1 MTVKAFVF
9 DLDGVIVLS
18 EPLGLRAWRKW
29 LAPYGKTLSEAAYNN
44 LIGREAQE
52 AAEWVIHY
60 TGVQASVEQALRV
73 RPGLLA
79 SVVDETLQPRP
90 GIFELLEAL
99 QARRLLLGVA
109 SNSFGEY
116 VRRVLA
122 VMELSQAFGCVCTR
136 EDARGGKPAPDLYLA
151 AAGCLGVMP
160 GECVAVEDSPTG
172 LQAALAAGMH
182 AVAVPN
188 ERLVALTNSAVWDFS
203 RAEACFDSLG
213 KLTADLERLLAL

>member
-1 MTVKAFVF
+1 MTIKAFIF

-29 LAPYGKTLSEAAYNN
+29 LAPYGKTLSDAAYDN
-44 LIGREAQE
+44 LIGLEARA
-52 AAEWVIHY
+52 AAEWVIQH
-60 TGVQASVEQALRV
+60 TGVPASVEQALRV

-79 SVVDETLQPRP
+79 SVVDGSLQPRQ
-90 GIFELLEAL
+90 GIFKLLEVL

-122 VMELSQAFGCVCTR
+122 VMGKQDAFACVCTH
-136 EDARGGKPAPDLYLA
+136 EDVQRGKPAPDLYLA
-151 AAGCLGVMP
+151 AARCLGLPP

-172 LQAALAAGMH
+172 LEAAVAAGIH

-188 ERLVALTNSAVWDFS
+188 ERLQAQDFS
-203 RAEACFDSLG
+203 GAEASFVSLEE
-213 KLTADLERLLAL
+213 LTANLDILL

>member
-1 MTVKAFVF
+1 MAVKAFIF

-29 LAPYGKTLSEAAYNN
+29 LAPYGKTLSEEQYDN

-52 AAEWVIHY
+52 AAEWVICH
-60 TGVQASVEQALRV
+60 TGVPAGVEQALHA
-73 RPGLLA
+73 RPALLA

-99 QARRLLLGVA
+99 QARCLPLGVA

-122 VMELSQAFGCVCTR
+122 VMELSGLFACVCTR
-136 EDARGGKPAPDLYLA
+136 EDAPRGKPAPDLYLA
-151 AAGCLGVMP
+151 AARCLGVLP
-160 GECVAVEDSPTG
+160 GECLVVEDSPTG
-172 LQAALAAGMH
+172 LQAALAAGAH

-188 ERLVALTNSAVWDFS
+188 ERLRAQDFS
-203 RAEACFDSLG
+203 GAVAIFDSLG
-213 KLTADLERLLAL
+213 ELTANLEDLLAL

>member
-1 MTVKAFVF
+1 MTIKAFIF

-29 LAPYGKTLSEAAYNN
+29 LAPYGKTLSDEQYDN
-44 LIGREAQE
+44 LIGREAQD
-52 AAEWVIHY
+52 AAEWVIHH
-60 TGVQASVEQALRV
+60 TGVPASVEQALHA
-73 RPGLLA
+73 RPALLA
-79 SVVDETLQPRP
+79 SVVDDSLQPRP

-122 VMELSQAFGCVCTR
+122 VMGLRDLFACVCTR
-136 EDARGGKPAPDLYLA
+136 EDALHGKPAPDLYLVA
-151 AAGCLGVMP
+151 ARCLGMLP
-160 GECVAVEDSPTG
+160 GECLVVEDSPTG
-172 LQAALAAGMH
+172 LQAALAAGVH

-188 ERLVALTNSAVWDFS
+188 ERLPDRDFS
-203 RAEACFDSLG
+203 GAAAIFASLG
-213 KLTADLERLLAL
+213 ELTANLEDLLAL

>member
-1 MTVKAFVF
+1 LTSKAFIF

-29 LAPYGKTLSEAAYNN
+29 LAPYGKTLSDVAYDN
-44 LIGREAQE
+44 LIGIEARA
-52 AAEWVIHY
+52 AAEWVIQH
-60 TGVQASVEQALRV
+60 TGVPARVEQALRA

-79 SVVDETLQPRP
+79 SVVDGSLQPRP
-90 GIFELLEAL
+90 GIFELLEVL
-99 QARRLLLGVA
+99 QARRLALGVA

-122 VMELSQAFGCVCTR
+122 VMGLQQAFACVCTR
-136 EDARGGKPAPDLYLA
+136 EDVQRGKPAPDLYLA
-151 AAGCLGVMP
+151 AVRCLGLPP

-172 LQAALAAGMH
+172 LEAAVAAGMH

-188 ERLVALTNSAVWDFS
+188 IRLRAQDFS
-203 RAEACFDSLG
+203 GAEASFASLEE
-213 KLTADLERLLAL
+213 LTANLDILLAL

>member
-1 MTVKAFVF
+1 LTIKAFIF

-29 LAPYGKTLSEAAYNN
+29 LAPYGKTLSNAAYDN
-44 LIGREAQE
+44 LIGLEARA
-52 AAEWVIHY
+52 AAEWVVQH
-60 TGVQASVEQALRV
+60 TGVPASVEQALRA

-79 SVVDETLQPRP
+79 SVVDRSLQPRP

-99 QARRLLLGVA
+99 RAGCLPLGVA

-122 VMELSQAFGCVCTR
+122 VMELRQVFACVCTR
-136 EDARGGKPAPDLYLA
+136 EDARRGKPAPDLYLA
-151 AAGCLGVMP
+151 AARCLEIP
-160 GECVAVEDSPTG
+160 TGECVAVEDSPTG
-172 LQAALAAGMH
+172 LRAAVAAGMH

-188 ERLVALTNSAVWDFS
+188 ERLREQDFTG
-203 RAEACFDSLG
+203 AEARFASLEE
-213 KLTADLERLLAL
+213 LTANLEGVLGL